1 MDVAGFFCLF
11 VCCFFYYYFYFLFT
25 SLLTQRVI
33 QDHIK
38 QVFIYKST
46 FILWEE
52 KLVLFHFLIF
62 LAVLY
67 IMECLF
73 WFDMY
78 QGHDCFMSTIGSL
91 HFTAAV
97 SCLNLIL
104 IPTAYYHMET
114 QNYTCC
120 KCNYTL
126 LFFLHFRGTNHIA
139 GSYLS
144 IGKAGVYSKEQDLK
158 KKMTLNHEKM

>member
-1 MDVAGFFCLF
+1 MLLGFFVCLF
-11 VCCFFYYYFYFLFT
+11 VVFFYYYFYFLFT

-46 FILWEE
+46 FILWEK

-73 WFDMY
+73 
-78 QGHDCFMSTIGSL
+78 
-91 HFTAAV
+91 
-97 SCLNLIL
+97 
-104 IPTAYYHMET
+104 
-114 QNYTCC
+114 
-120 KCNYTL
+120 
-126 LFFLHFRGTNHIA
+126 
-139 GSYLS
+139 
-144 IGKAGVYSKEQDLK
+144 
-158 KKMTLNHEKM
+158 